1 MRAIAEAIGR
11 DVLARATR
19 EAQAQERRQH
29 QKFLGVVAM
38 ACNVFVKEGREV
50 SAEAVAA
57 FLAPVDTRAT
67 TDAVAEALAEIAAI
81 ESRGAAPEAGITWP

>member
-1 MRAIAEAIGR
+1 
-11 DVLARATR
+11 
-19 EAQAQERRQH
+19 
-29 QKFLGVVAM
+29 M